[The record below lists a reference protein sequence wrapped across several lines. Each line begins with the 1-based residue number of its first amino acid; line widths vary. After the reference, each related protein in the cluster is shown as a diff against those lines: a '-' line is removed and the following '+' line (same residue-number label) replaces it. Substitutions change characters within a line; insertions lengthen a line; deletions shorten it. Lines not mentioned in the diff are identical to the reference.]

1 MTEKMTEVNNVSVDT
16 EHQGSIHRDP
26 ALQPEHQH
34 HHAHHHHTAFAEQGH
49 EDEVVFSKDTAF
61 EKGIVPE
68 PSPLDHG
75 SQSHSQ
81 GSKDEETGETN
92 PAPRAWHR
100 RALKQWRHALH
111 AAIWILF
118 TG

>member
-1 MTEKMTEVNNVSVDT
+1 MAEKQSETHNVSVDT
-16 EHQGSIHRDP
+16 TEHQAPLHRDP
-26 ALQPEHQH
+26 ALQVEHQH
-34 HHAHHHHTAFAEQGH
+34 HHEHHHHTAFAEQDR
-49 EDEVVFSKDTAF
+49 EDKVVYSKDTAF

-75 SQSHSQ
+75 SHSQ

-92 PAPRAWHR
+92 PAPRPWHR
-100 RALKQWRHALH
+100 RAMKHWRHAFH